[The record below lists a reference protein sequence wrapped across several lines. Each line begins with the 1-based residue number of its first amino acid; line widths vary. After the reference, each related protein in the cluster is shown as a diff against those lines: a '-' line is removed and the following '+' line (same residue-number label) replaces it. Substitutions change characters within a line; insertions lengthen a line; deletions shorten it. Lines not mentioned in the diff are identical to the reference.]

1 MNDEDMRGFARRLE
15 LVEVY
20 LAAED
25 TERRSTTRKVMNALR
40 WCRIVM
46 VLCVVAFLALIEYVE
61 WKHDVPPLA
70 DGHSRSLSHLLFN
83 D

>member
-1 MNDEDMRGFARRLE
+1 MNDEDFKGFTRRLE

-61 WKHDVPPLA
+61 WKHESLP